1 MLKRLYSYEMEI
13 HRLQLDLED
22 QTKSRMTYQQDARKL
37 EGEKRGIEQLIVI
50 LHFLPTWF

>member
-13 HRLQLDLED
+13 HRLELDLED

-37 EGEKRGIEQLIVI
+37 EGEKREIEQLIVI